1 MISFFV
7 IMSWAEAGKNKKQ
20 GSILKSEGKS
30 QIKIKKFESVFY
42 TTGLSAQDRK
52 KIVEK
57 KFRKLNLIYAKMTK
71 SLTDNKNLWQDIS
84 RHLLIE

>member
-1 MISFFV
+1 MIPFFV

-52 KIVEK
+52 KLWKGGQGTLMV
-57 KFRKLNLIYAKMTK
+57 LGNTPGVTQA
-71 SLTDNKNLWQDIS
+71 LTSVLKQKWYHQRMN
-84 RHLLIE
+84 